1 MRHAV
6 YNAIAAFEDD
16 EISMLFGPD
25 RAGNLLE
32 VGVVDLSTSDP
43 VIVHAMPLR
52 DKFIRYLP

>member
-6 YNAIAAFEDD
+6 YNAIAALEDD

-43 VIVHAMPLR
+43 VIVHAMRLR